1 MAVIKNIGLLATCK
15 AKGAQSDIHP
25 IKKAAVAFEG
35 QRIAWVGQELKLP
48 KKYQKEGSFD
58 AGGCL
63 VVPGLIDCHTH
74 LAFAEFRDKE
84 FEKKILGESYLDIAQ
99 AGGGILSTVNSTR
112 KASAQKLIEHC
123 LKYTAEMVELGITT
137 IECKSGYGLSLND
150 ELKILSVYSELNKAE
165 QLDIVS
171 TFMGAHTVPTEYKNN
186 RSEYI
191 KLICEE
197 MLPMISEHGLASFC
211 DVFVEDSAFTANEA
225 KTIFKTSKKFGL
237 LAKLHADQLTPSGGA
252 ELAASV
258 GAVSADHLEYI
269 SKKGIEQMAR
279 KAVVAVMLPLA
290 SLYTHQPACNARK
303 LIDGGVDVAVA
314 TDFNPG
320 SAPSYHLP
328 LAMMLSCNM
337 NRMTPAEV
345 LKGAT
350 INAAKAL
357 GLEKDRGS
365 IEAGKLADFAFID
378 ASDVNDWMYHFVPNA
393 CLATIKR
400 GELIYSAE

>member
-15 AKGAQSDIHP
+15 AKGAQSDIHL

-35 QRIAWVGQELKLP
+35 EKIVWVGQESKLP
-48 KKYQKEGSFD
+48 KKYQDEGSFD

-123 LKYTAEMVELGITT
+123 LKYTAEIVKLGITT

-150 ELKILSVYSELNKAE
+150 ELKILSVYFELNKAE

-186 RSEYI
+186 RSDYI
-191 KLICEE
+191 KLVCEE
-197 MLPMISEHGLASFC
+197 MLPMIAEHRLASFC

-225 KTIFKTSKKFGL
+225 KTIFKTAKKFGL
-237 LAKLHADQLTPSGGA
+237 LAKLHADQLTPSRGA

-269 SKKGIEQMAR
+269 SKKGIRQMAS

-365 IEAGKLADFAFID
+365 IETGKLADFAFID
-378 ASDVNDWMYHFVPNA
+378 ARDVNDWMYHFVPNA

-400 GELIYSAE
+400 GELIYSAD